1 MSRPIS
7 WRFVLPSIHLL
18 TCLTSYVGILIPSLQ
33 FLGILFTFVLL
44 ADLPVSLP
52 AYVLGWKYSM
62 IGATWIFLAG
72 TSWWYLLGRA
82 IEVLLLKL
90 SRRNEPN
97 ATFFR

>member
-7 WRFVLPSIHLL
+7 WRYVLPSIHLL

-52 AYVLGWKYSM
+52 VYVLGWKYSV
-62 IGATWIFLAG
+62 IGVACIFLAG
-72 TSWWYLLGRA
+72 TFWWYLLGRA
-82 IEVLLLKL
+82 IEALFLKL

-97 ATFFR
+97 ASLFR